1 MKKEQG
7 RRSGEGAATQE
18 TEVAERKLGQQKKQ
32 PLQPKLQKLHRP
44 EEEQER
50 KEKEKAE
57 KKEKKEK
64 EKKEKESVAQ
74 QDGNATG
81 DEDSRSFG
89 VGMFVMLSRCK
100 PQTNGI
106 ESICREIMAMR
117 HLHHTTS
124 MATHK
129 GI

>member
-1 MKKEQG
+1 MKREQG

-32 PLQPKLQKLHRP
+32 PLQPKLQKLQRP

-50 KEKEKAE
+50 KEKE

-81 DEDSRSFG
+81 EEDRPPFD
-89 VGMFVMLSRCK
+89 
-100 PQTNGI
+100 
-106 ESICREIMAMR
+106 
-117 HLHHTTS
+117 
-124 MATHK
+124 
-129 GI
+129 

>member
-1 MKKEQG
+1 MRKARTRVKKEQG

-32 PLQPKLQKLHRP
+32 PLQPKLQKLQRP

-81 DEDSRSFG
+81 EDRPP
-89 VGMFVMLSRCK
+89 FV
-100 PQTNGI
+100 
-106 ESICREIMAMR
+106 
-117 HLHHTTS
+117 
-124 MATHK
+124 
-129 GI
+129 

>member
-32 PLQPKLQKLHRP
+32 PLQPKLHRP

-81 DEDSRSFG
+81 EEDRQP
-89 VGMFVMLSRCK
+89 FV
-100 PQTNGI
+100 
-106 ESICREIMAMR
+106 
-117 HLHHTTS
+117 
-124 MATHK
+124 
-129 GI
+129 

>member
-1 MKKEQG
+1 VWRNRTGTRQG
-7 RRSGEGAATQE
+7 RRID
-18 TEVAERKLGQQKKQ
+18 R
-32 PLQPKLQKLHRP
+32 
-44 EEEQER
+44 
-50 KEKEKAE
+50 
-57 KKEKKEK
+57 
-64 EKKEKESVAQ
+64 
-74 QDGNATG
+74 
-81 DEDSRSFG
+81 RSFD

>member
-32 PLQPKLQKLHRP
+32 PLQPKLQKLQRP

-64 EKKEKESVAQ
+64 EKEKKEKESVAQ

-81 DEDSRSFG
+81 EEDRPP
-89 VGMFVMLSRCK
+89 FV
-100 PQTNGI
+100 
-106 ESICREIMAMR
+106 
-117 HLHHTTS
+117 
-124 MATHK
+124 
-129 GI
+129 

>member
-32 PLQPKLQKLHRP
+32 PLQPKLQKLQRP

-50 KEKEKAE
+50 KEKEK
-57 KKEKKEK
+57 KEKKEK
-64 EKKEKESVAQ
+64 ERVAQ

-81 DEDSRSFG
+81 EDRPP
-89 VGMFVMLSRCK
+89 FV
-100 PQTNGI
+100 
-106 ESICREIMAMR
+106 
-117 HLHHTTS
+117 
-124 MATHK
+124 
-129 GI
+129 

>member
-1 MKKEQG
+1 VKKEQG

-50 KEKEKAE
+50 KEKEMQE
-57 KKEKKEK
+57 KREK

-81 DEDSRSFG
+81 EEDRPP
-89 VGMFVMLSRCK
+89 FV
-100 PQTNGI
+100 
-106 ESICREIMAMR
+106 
-117 HLHHTTS
+117 
-124 MATHK
+124 
-129 GI
+129 